1 MFAKKKQLKEL
12 ITEKIT
18 KALED
23 QKKEYDKKMSDLE
36 DRVRGE
42 CELIIQSKEADIE
55 LLTIKLKD
63 ADERVK
69 EAEETYYFCWELVS
83 KTASSSN
90 KAELYYGKLEKAM
103 SGILQSIRIFGKEI
117 EDNKQLM
124 INRDADNRKKLRL
137 NGDLKKQIV

>member
-36 DRVRGE
+36 DRIRGE

-55 LLTIKLKD
+55 LLTIKLRD
-63 ADERVK
+63 ADEKAK
-69 EAEETYYFCWELVS
+69 EAEEVYYECWDLIS
-83 KTASSSN
+83 RTSSQAN
-90 KAELYYGKLEKAM
+90 KAELYYSKVEKSM
-103 SGILQSIRIFGKEI
+103 GNILQSIRILGSEI
-117 EDNKQLM
+117 ENNKVSL
-124 INRDADNRKKLRL
+124 IKNDGGFRKKLGL
-137 NGDLKKQIV
+137 NGDLKKISN